1 MVRQLF
7 GFAVVGAWLL
17 GFMSNA
23 NAQFAVSVGNPYT
36 GQSFAINGGPTPF
49 GYGVTTY
56 SGGYPVYAAPSV
68 YVSTPYTTYSSGYS
82 IPPVA
87 SVPRV
92 ATTYTTPPPPPAPP
106 TTTTTY
112 STNSTLPAAL
122 PPTTTTYVPASTTT
136 YYPTTYSY
144 YTPTVQVRTYA
155 PPPGYYVYRPGIVRR
170 ALRGV
175 FGGVEYYPY

>member
-7 GFAVVGAWLL
+7 GLAVAGAVLF
-17 GFMSNA
+17 GMSNA

-36 GQSFAINGGPTPF
+36 GQSFAISGGPTPF

-68 YVSTPYTTYSSGYS
+68 YVSTPVHHLFEWLLNSAGCFRAASGDDLHDS
-82 IPPVA
+82 AAPSCTADHDHDLFDEFHTPGGSAAHDDDLRSGADHDVLPDDIP
-87 SVPRV
+87 
-92 ATTYTTPPPPPAPP
+92 
-106 TTTTTY
+106 
-112 STNSTLPAAL
+112 
-122 PPTTTTYVPASTTT
+122 
-136 YYPTTYSY
+136 Y

-155 PPPGYYVYRPGIVRR
+155 ASSGLLRVPAGHRAT

-175 FGGVEYYPY
+175 FGGVEIYPY